1 MRLWCVNCNTAV
13 DACSEEFEE
22 VMDDEVTGS
31 TIKYIIYSCPI
42 CGEEVIDK
50 PGECIRCGAEIDP
63 DGEIC
68 GACIDDI
75 EHCIEELQCDGKY
88 SRKEI
93 IDLLGAYLE
102 GEI

>member
-1 MRLWCVNCNTAV
+1 MRLWCDHCNAAV
-13 DACSEEFEE
+13 DTAGEKIVEEMDCE
-22 VMDDEVTGS
+22 VPNSKRV
-31 TIKYIIYSCPI
+31 YFVYYCPI

-75 EHCIEELQCDGKY
+75 GHCIEELQCDGKY
-88 SRKEI
+88 SKKEI